1 MERQCGTDP
10 VPVQSIFLIC
20 LPIHGYVKCVRE
32 WADRYA
38 LQIGKERTEMSG
50 FIDGLIDGG
59 RINTD
64 DMVACIYKGS
74 VTYVPEKTFLR
85 MTFGM
90 TLDEKKYV
98 RYKEGAYIYG
108 MSEHSFMRYANAADC
123 VYRAN
128 KIALVKVSEFDEYM
142 KYLKG

>member
-1 MERQCGTDP
+1 
-10 VPVQSIFLIC
+10 
-20 LPIHGYVKCVRE
+20 
-32 WADRYA
+32 
-38 LQIGKERTEMSG
+38 MSG

-64 DMVACIYKGS
+64 DMVACVYKGS

-128 KIALVKVSEFDEYM
+128 KVALVKVSEFDEYM